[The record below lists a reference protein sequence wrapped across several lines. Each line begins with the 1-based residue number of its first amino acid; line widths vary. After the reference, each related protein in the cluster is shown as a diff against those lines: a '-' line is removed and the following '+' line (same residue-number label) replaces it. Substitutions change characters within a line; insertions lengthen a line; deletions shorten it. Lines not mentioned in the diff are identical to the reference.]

1 MEFFLEIPE
10 RPYYVQQT
18 DGLSNLPHLHGH
30 IEIIY
35 MRKGQTLAAAD
46 EKQVLTGEGD
56 LYIAFPNQIH
66 YYEDLPGE
74 HDVFL
79 IIASNDLCPEFRHV
93 FQNYLPVSPVL
104 KRACDNHQIL
114 SALDGILQSVSQ
126 GGKYADVAIK
136 GNLLVLLSALLNDL
150 PLEDRKDYGANLLQ
164 AIFQYCYE
172 NYMEDISLRTMS
184 EELQVNHYS
193 ISRIFNE
200 RFHIGFRD
208 YINYLRIVRACEL
221 LKESENDITDI
232 AFAVGYNSI
241 RTFNRCFRKLMK
253 QTPRAYRQQIRQ

>member
-1 MEFFLEIPE
+1 MEFSLEIPNQ
-10 RPYYVQQT
+10 PFVIIQT
-18 DGLSNLPHLHGH
+18 NELSNMPHLHGH

-35 MRKGQTLAAAD
+35 MRKGQTMAAAD
-46 EKQVLTGEGD
+46 EKQALTGEGD

-74 HDVFL
+74 HDVIL
-79 IIASNDLCPEFRHV
+79 IIASNDLCPEFQHV
-93 FQNYLPVSPVL
+93 FQNYLPVNPVL
-104 KRACDNHQIL
+104 KQACDNPRIL
-114 SALDGILQSVSQ
+114 TALDGMQKSVSQ

-136 GNLLVLLSALLNDL
+136 GNLLVLLSVLLNEL

-172 NYMEDISLRTMS
+172 HYMEDISLHTMS
-184 EELQVNHYS
+184 EELQVNHYA
-193 ISRIFNE
+193 ISRIFNQ

-208 YINYLRIVRACEL
+208 YVNYLRIVRACEL
-221 LKESENDITDI
+221 LKESEKDITDI

-253 QTPRAYRQQIRQ
+253 QTPKDYRQQIRQ